1 MRQTWSTGKK
11 LFHIVYFSLELFC
24 YCQVIVNIY
33 SPTPSVYL
41 SKTVFVPYGCAR
53 VCACELVTAAYS

>member
-1 MRQTWSTGKK
+1 MGQTWSTGKK
-11 LFHIVYFSLELFC
+11 LLDIVYFSLELFC

-53 VCACELVTAAYS
+53 VCVCERVTAAYS